1 MNARALIPLIVVAL
15 AAFFGYS
22 QYQSCAITLPGLPD
36 PAQCRITPG
45 GQPSTPTINPST
57 PNTTPTTSTKPDP
70 TPTTPSTTPST
81 PSTAP
86 SSPPTIGGYIEA
98 SLTKPSTNPAENL
111 RPDRAVI
118 MEAFNNKNYPETLSL
133 AGAWL
138 NARPTDALIAL
149 VRSNALARQINQPVI
164 TIGLSVPTSGK
175 TVQAG
180 EAILQ
185 GVNMAVQEA
194 NQAGGVRN
202 KRVVVEILNDQNDRS
217 LAVQAASSF
226 VGNSAILGVIGPVNS
241 SAALAAA
248 DIYNTGLIH
257 VAPSAVNDA
266 LGNVGPWTYRLFP
279 TANTQGKALAKIAKA
294 RGFTRMPVYFDPKDA
309 YSKGLA
315 DAFVRDAATQNISAV
330 PFEFPKDGLPDQAG
344 IDTFADSPA
353 PDAVFI
359 SGTHLDVARIAKAL
373 SEAGHKLPLLT
384 GSAAYSQE
392 LLTVG
397 GTAIEG
403 LEMLTTF
410 HASMDL
416 ENSKSFTK
424 AFQARYGGGTP
435 NARAAQ
441 AYDSTRALLEAIKRA
456 KTVDRAG
463 VKAAL
468 EGFAAN
474 PPAGVT
480 SRLVFNKGGIVG
492 RPLVI
497 IEVKNGKLVATG
509 IAQ

>member
-36 PAQCRITPG
+36 PAQCRVTPG
-45 GQPSTPTINPST
+45 VQPSTTPS
-57 PNTTPTTSTKPDP
+57 TTPTPDP
-70 TPTTPSTTPST
+70 TPTTPSTTPNTTLPTT
-81 PSTAP
+81 PST
-86 SSPPTIGGYIEA
+86 SSSTPTTGYIEA
-98 SLTKPSTNPAENL
+98 SLTKATTNPAENL

-118 MEAFNNKNYPETLSL
+118 VEAFNSKNYPETLSL

-149 VRSNALARQINQPVI
+149 VRSNALAKQINQPVI

-194 NQAGGVRN
+194 NQAGGIRN
-202 KRVVVEILNDQNDRS
+202 KRVVVNILNDQNDRS

-226 VGNSAILGVIGPVNS
+226 VADSAILGVIGPVNS

-257 VAPSAVNDA
+257 LAPSAVNDA
-266 LGNVGPWTYRLFP
+266 LGNIGPWTYRLFP
-279 TANTQGKALAKIAKA
+279 TANTQGKALAQISQT
-294 RGFTRMPVYFDPKDA
+294 RGFTRIPVYFDPKDA

-315 DAFVRDAATQNISAV
+315 DAFVRDAAAQNISAV

-344 IDTFADSPA
+344 MDTFADAPA

-359 SGTHLDVARIAKAL
+359 SGTHLDVARIAKSL

-392 LLTVG
+392 LLTAG
-397 GTAIEG
+397 GAAIEG

-410 HASMDL
+410 HASIDL

-424 AFQARYGGGTP
+424 SFQARYGGGTP

-480 SRLVFNKGGIVG
+480 SKLAFSKGGIIG

-497 IEVKNGKLVATG
+497 IEVKNGKLVAIGT
-509 IAQ
+509 AQ

>member
-22 QYQSCAITLPGLPD
+22 QYQSCAITLPGLPE
-36 PAQCRITPG
+36 PAQCRVTPG
-45 GQPSTPTINPST
+45 TQTTNQPSTPDPTPVTPSTPATPDPQPSTPTTNPS
-57 PNTTPTTSTKPDP
+57 
-70 TPTTPSTTPST
+70 
-81 PSTAP
+81 AP
-86 SSPPTIGGYIEA
+86 SSPPSSPPVTGGYIEA
-98 SLTKPSTNPAENL
+98 SLTKATTNPAENL

-118 MEAFNNKNYPETLSL
+118 VEAFNNKNYPETLSL

-217 LAVQAASSF
+217 LAVQAASSLM
-226 VGNSAILGVIGPVNS
+226 GNANILGVIGPVNS

-257 VAPSAVNDA
+257 IAPAAVNDQ
-266 LGNVGPWTYRLFP
+266 LGSVGPWTYRLFP
-279 TANTQGKALAKIAKA
+279 TANTQGKALAKIAKT
-294 RGFTRMPVYFDPKDA
+294 RGLTRIPVYFDPKDA

-344 IDTFADSPA
+344 MDVFADSPA
-353 PDAVFI
+353 PDGVFI
-359 SGTHLDVARIAKAL
+359 SGTHLDVARIAKSL

-392 LLTVG
+392 LLTAG
-397 GTAIEG
+397 GAAVEG
-403 LEMLTTF
+403 LTMLTTF
-410 HASMDL
+410 HASIDL
-416 ENSKSFTK
+416 ENSKAFTK
-424 AFQARYGGGTP
+424 SFQARYGGGTP

-441 AYDSTRALLEAIKRA
+441 AYDSTRALLEAIRRA

-474 PPAGVT
+474 PPPGVT
-480 SRLVFNKGGIVG
+480 SKLAFSKGGIVG

-509 IAQ
+509 TAQ

>member
-22 QYQSCAITLPGLPD
+22 QYQSCAITLPGLPE
-36 PAQCRITPG
+36 PAQCRVTPG
-45 GQPSTPTINPST
+45 TQ
-57 PNTTPTTSTKPDP
+57 TTNQPTTPDP
-70 TPTTPSTTPST
+70 TPTTPSTPTIPNPTPTTPST
-81 PSTAP
+81 TPTAP
-86 SSPPTIGGYIEA
+86 SSPPATGGYIEA
-98 SLTKPSTNPAENL
+98 SLTKASTNPAENL

-118 MEAFNNKNYPETLSL
+118 FEAFNNKNYPETLSL

-194 NQAGGVRN
+194 NQAGGIRN

-217 LAVQAASSF
+217 LAVQAASSLM
-226 VGNSAILGVIGPVNS
+226 GNANVLGVIGPVNS

-257 VAPSAVNDA
+257 IAPAAVNDQ
-266 LGNVGPWTYRLFP
+266 LGSVGPWTYRLFP

-294 RGFTRMPVYFDPKDA
+294 RGLTRIPVYFDSKDA

-344 IDTFADSPA
+344 MDVFADSPA
-353 PDAVFI
+353 PDGVFI
-359 SGTHLDVARIAKAL
+359 SGTHLDVARIAKSL
-373 SEAGHKLPLLT
+373 SEAGHKVPLLT

-397 GTAIEG
+397 GAAVEG
-403 LEMLTTF
+403 LTMLTTF
-410 HASMDL
+410 HASIDL
-416 ENSKSFTK
+416 ENSKAFTK
-424 AFQARYGGGTP
+424 TFQARYGGGTP

-463 VKAAL
+463 VRTAL

-480 SRLVFNKGGIVG
+480 SKLVFNKGGIVG

-509 IAQ
+509 TAQ

>member
-22 QYQSCAITLPGLPD
+22 QYQSCAITLPGLPE
-36 PAQCRITPG
+36 PAQCRVTPG
-45 GQPSTPTINPST
+45 TQPSTPV
-57 PNTTPTTSTKPDP
+57 
-70 TPTTPSTTPST
+70 TPTTPTAPTTPDPATTAPAT
-81 PSTAP
+81 PDPNTPTAP
-86 SSPPTIGGYIEA
+86 SSPPATTGYIEA
-98 SLTKPSTNPAENL
+98 SLTKATTNPAENL

-118 MEAFNNKNYPETLSL
+118 MEAYNNKNYSVALGL

-138 NARPTDALIAL
+138 TARPTDALIAL
-149 VRSNALARQINQPVI
+149 VRSNAGLKETKKVVV

-185 GVNMAVQEA
+185 GVNMAVQEV
-194 NQAGGVRN
+194 NLAGGILG

-217 LAVQAASSF
+217 LAVEAASSLSDDAK
-226 VGNSAILGVIGPVNS
+226 VLGVIGPVNS

-248 DIYNTGLIH
+248 DIYNLNGLIH
-257 VAPSAVNDA
+257 IAPAAVNDQ

-294 RGFTRMPVYFDPKDA
+294 RGMTRVPVYFDPKDA

-344 IDTFADSPA
+344 MDVFADSPA

-359 SGTHLDVARIAKAL
+359 SGTHLDVARIAKSL

-392 LLTVG
+392 LLTAG

-410 HASMDL
+410 HASIDL

-424 AFQARYGGGTP
+424 SFQARYGGGTP

-463 VKAAL
+463 VRTAL

-480 SRLVFNKGGIVG
+480 SKLAFSKGGIVG
-492 RPLVI
+492 RL
-497 IEVKNGKLVATG
+497 KMASS
-509 IAQ
+509 

>member
-22 QYQSCAITLPGLPD
+22 QYQSCAITLPGLPE
-36 PAQCRITPG
+36 PAQCRVTPG
-45 GQPSTPTINPST
+45 TQTTNQPSTPTT
-57 PNTTPTTSTKPDP
+57 PDPTPTTPSTSTTPDP
-70 TPTTPSTTPST
+70 TPTTPSTTP
-81 PSTAP
+81 TAP
-86 SSPPTIGGYIEA
+86 SSPPATGYVEA
-98 SLTKPSTNPAENL
+98 SLTKASTNPAENL

-118 MEAFNNKNYPETLSL
+118 VEAFNNKNYPETLSL

-194 NQAGGVRN
+194 NQTGGVRN

-217 LAVQAASSF
+217 LAVQAASSLM
-226 VGNSAILGVIGPVNS
+226 GNANVLGVIGPVNS

-257 VAPSAVNDA
+257 LAPSAVNDA

-279 TANTQGKALAKIAKA
+279 TGNTQGKALAKIAKA
-294 RGFTRMPVYFDPKDA
+294 RGLTRIPVYFDAKDA

-344 IDTFADSPA
+344 MDVFADSPA
-353 PDAVFI
+353 PDGVFI
-359 SGTHLDVARIAKAL
+359 SGTYQDVARIAKSL

-392 LLTVG
+392 LLTAG
-397 GTAIEG
+397 GAAIEG
-403 LEMLTTF
+403 LTMLTTF
-410 HASMDL
+410 HASIDL

-463 VKAAL
+463 VRTAL

-480 SRLVFNKGGIVG
+480 SKLAFNKGGIDG

-509 IAQ
+509 TAQ

>member
-1 MNARALIPLIVVAL
+1 MNVRALIPLIVVAL

-22 QYQSCAITLPGLPD
+22 QYQSCAITLPGLPE
-36 PAQCRITPG
+36 PSQCRVTPG
-45 GQPSTPTINPST
+45 TQPSTT
-57 PNTTPTTSTKPDP
+57 PATTPTAPDP
-70 TPTTPSTTPST
+70 APTTPSTPDPTPST
-81 PSTAP
+81 PTAP
-86 SSPPTIGGYIEA
+86 ASPAASGGYLEA
-98 SLTKPSTNPAENL
+98 SLTKASTNPAENL

-149 VRSNALARQINQPVI
+149 VRSNALAKQINQPVI

-194 NQAGGVRN
+194 NQAGGIRN

-217 LAVQAASSF
+217 LAVQAASSLM
-226 VGNSAILGVIGPVNS
+226 GNTNILGVIGPVNS

-257 VAPSAVNDA
+257 IAPAAVNDQ
-266 LGNVGPWTYRLFP
+266 LGSVGPWTYRLFP
-279 TANTQGKALAKIAKA
+279 TGNAQGKALAKIAKA
-294 RGFTRMPVYFDPKDA
+294 RGLTRVPVYFDPKDA

-344 IDTFADSPA
+344 MDVFGDSPA
-353 PDAVFI
+353 PDGVFI
-359 SGTHLDVARIAKAL
+359 SGTHLDVARIAKSL
-373 SEAGHKLPLLT
+373 SEASHKVPLLT

-392 LLTVG
+392 LLTAG
-397 GTAIEG
+397 GSAIEG
-403 LEMLTTF
+403 LQMLTTF
-410 HASMDL
+410 HASIDL
-416 ENSKSFTK
+416 ENSKAFTK
-424 AFQARYGGGTP
+424 SFQARYGGGTP

-456 KTVDRAG
+456 KTLDRSG
-463 VKAAL
+463 VRTAL
-468 EGFAAN
+468 EGFATN
-474 PPAGVT
+474 PPSGVT
-480 SRLVFNKGGIVG
+480 SKLVFNKGGIVG

-497 IEVKNGKLVATG
+497 IEVKSGKLVAIGT
-509 IAQ
+509 AQ

>member
-36 PAQCRITPG
+36 PAQCRVTPG
-45 GQPSTPTINPST
+45 VNTPSTPTT
-57 PNTTPTTSTKPDP
+57 PDP
-70 TPTTPSTTPST
+70 TPTTPSTPDPAPTTPST
-81 PSTAP
+81 TPTSP
-86 SSPPTIGGYIEA
+86 SSPPTTGYIEA
-98 SLTKPSTNPAENL
+98 GLTTATTNPAENL

-118 MEAFNNKNYPETLSL
+118 FKAYNDKNYPDALDL

-138 NARPTDALIAL
+138 TARPTDALIAL
-149 VRSNALARQINQPVI
+149 VRSNAVSRQTKKTVV

-194 NQAGGVRN
+194 NRDGGILG

-217 LAVQAASSF
+217 LAVEAASSLSDN
-226 VGNSAILGVIGPVNS
+226 VNVLGVIGPVNS

-248 DIYNTGLIH
+248 DIYNSNGLIH
-257 VAPSAVNDA
+257 IAPAAVNDK
-266 LGNVGPWTYRLFP
+266 LGDIGPWTYRLFP

-294 RGFTRMPVYFDPKDA
+294 RGLTRIPVYFDSKDA

-330 PFEFPKDGLPDQAG
+330 PFEFSKDGLPDQAG
-344 IDTFADSPA
+344 MDVFADSPA
-353 PDAVFI
+353 PDGVFI
-359 SGTHLDVARIAKAL
+359 SGTHLDVARIAKSL
-373 SEAGHKLPLLT
+373 VEAGHKLPLLT

-392 LLTVG
+392 LLTAG
-397 GTAIEG
+397 GTAVEG
-403 LEMLTTF
+403 LAMLTTF
-410 HASMDL
+410 HASIDL
-416 ENSKSFTK
+416 ENSKAFTK
-424 AFQARYGGGTP
+424 TFQARYGGGTP

-480 SRLVFNKGGIVG
+480 SKLAFSKGGIVG

-509 IAQ
+509 TAQ

>member
-1 MNARALIPLIVVAL
+1 MNTRALIPLIVVAL

-22 QYQSCAITLPGLPD
+22 QYQSCAISLPGFPD
-36 PAQCRITPG
+36 PAQCRVTPG
-45 GQPSTPTINPST
+45 TQPSTPVT
-57 PNTTPTTSTKPDP
+57 PTTPTTPATPDP
-70 TPTTPSTTPST
+70 APSTPDPSTPTTPSSPAATT
-81 PSTAP
+81 
-86 SSPPTIGGYIEA
+86 GYIEA
-98 SLTKPSTNPAENL
+98 SLTKATTNPAENL

-149 VRSNALARQINQPVI
+149 VRSNALAKQINQPVI

-194 NQAGGVRN
+194 NQAGGIRN

-217 LAVQAASSF
+217 LAVQAASSLM
-226 VGNSAILGVIGPVNS
+226 GNASVLGVIGPVNS

-248 DIYNTGLIH
+248 DIYNTGLVH
-257 VAPSAVNDA
+257 LAPSAVNDA
-266 LGNVGPWTYRLFP
+266 LGSVGPWTYRLFP
-279 TANTQGKALAKIAKA
+279 TGNTQGKALAKIAKA
-294 RGFTRMPVYFDPKDA
+294 RGLTRIPVYFDPKDA

-315 DAFVRDAATQNISAV
+315 DAFVRDAATQNLSAV

-344 IDTFADSPA
+344 MDVFADSPA
-353 PDAVFI
+353 PDGVFI
-359 SGTHLDVARIAKAL
+359 SGTYQDVARIAKSL

-392 LLTVG
+392 LLTAG
-397 GTAIEG
+397 GAAVEG
-403 LEMLTTF
+403 LTMLTTF
-410 HASMDL
+410 HASIDL

-424 AFQARYGGGTP
+424 SFQARYGGGTP

-456 KTVDRAG
+456 KTLDRAG
-463 VKAAL
+463 VRTAL

-480 SRLVFNKGGIVG
+480 SKLAFSKGGIVG

-509 IAQ
+509 TAQ

>member
-22 QYQSCAITLPGLPD
+22 QYQSCAITLPGLPE
-36 PAQCRITPG
+36 PAQCRVTPG
-45 GQPSTPTINPST
+45 VNTPSTPTT
-57 PNTTPTTSTKPDP
+57 PDPTPTTPITPDP
-70 TPTTPSTTPST
+70 TPTTPSTTPSKT
-81 PSTAP
+81 PTAP
-86 SSPPTIGGYIEA
+86 SSPPATGGYIEA

-118 MEAFNNKNYPETLSL
+118 MEAYNNKNFPETLSL

-138 NARPTDALIAL
+138 NARPTDALVAL

-194 NQAGGVRN
+194 NQAGGIRN
-202 KRVVVEILNDQNDRS
+202 KRVVVNILNDQNDRS

-226 VGNSAILGVIGPVNS
+226 VADTSILGVIGPVNS

-257 VAPSAVNDA
+257 LAPSAVNDA
-266 LGNVGPWTYRLFP
+266 LGSVGPWTYRLFP

-315 DAFVRDAATQNISAV
+315 DAFVRDAAAQNISAV

-359 SGTHLDVARIAKAL
+359 SGTHLDVARIAKSL
-373 SEAGHKLPLLT
+373 VEAGHKLPLLT

-392 LLTVG
+392 LLTAG
-397 GTAIEG
+397 GTAVEG
-403 LEMLTTF
+403 LAMLTTF
-410 HASMDL
+410 HASIDL
-416 ENSKSFTK
+416 ENSKAFTK
-424 AFQARYGGGTP
+424 TFQARYGGGTP

-463 VKAAL
+463 VRAAL

-480 SRLVFNKGGIVG
+480 SKLAFSKGGIVG

-497 IEVKNGKLVATG
+497 VEVKDGKLVATG
-509 IAQ
+509 TAQ

>member
-22 QYQSCAITLPGLPD
+22 QYQSCAITLPGLPE
-36 PAQCRITPG
+36 PAQCRVTPG
-45 GQPSTPTINPST
+45 TQTTNQPSTPTT
-57 PNTTPTTSTKPDP
+57 PDL
-70 TPTTPSTTPST
+70 TPTTPSTPTTPDPIPST
-81 PSTAP
+81 PTPSPTTP
-86 SSPPTIGGYIEA
+86 SSPPATGGYIEA

-118 MEAFNNKNYPETLSL
+118 MEAYNNRNFPETLSL

-138 NARPTDALIAL
+138 NARPTDALVAL

-194 NQAGGVRN
+194 NQAGGIRN
-202 KRVVVEILNDQNDRS
+202 KRVVVNILNDQNDRS

-226 VGNSAILGVIGPVNS
+226 VADAAILGVIGPVNS

-257 VAPSAVNDA
+257 LAPSAVNDA
-266 LGNVGPWTYRLFP
+266 LGSVGPWTYRLFP
-279 TANTQGKALAKIAKA
+279 TANTQGKALAKIAKV

-315 DAFVRDAATQNISAV
+315 DAFVRDAAAQNISAV

-359 SGTHLDVARIAKAL
+359 SGTHLDVARIAKSL
-373 SEAGHKLPLLT
+373 SEAGHKVPLLT

-392 LLTVG
+392 LLTAG

-410 HASMDL
+410 HASIDL

-463 VKAAL
+463 VRTAL

-480 SRLVFNKGGIVG
+480 SKLAFNKGGIVG

-509 IAQ
+509 TAQ